1 MLSNQNFEDN
11 LEGLQQQ
18 YNIFIEKINRL
29 RNALAIETDV
39 TRCLQYEQLLEQAK
53 VKQEELDWQMSQIKN
68 QRLYHSLLK
77 LDYTDQEQLFSRFI
91 WRHQIAAF
99 LIHGSSQDYGQHWL
113 ANRLLKK
120 IRRVSDR
127 PVLVDLDCLV
137 YNPNSQ
143 TMWRE
148 LGRHFGG
155 IKDSPDLI
163 AGKIF
168 KSWTTKNIYIV
179 VDNVEF
185 MSEQLLQELIQEFWL
200 PLATQAQSVASQT
213 NFKLLMFLIDNVSS
227 VESQSWSVSFAE
239 NFEQTWSCSTPV
251 KLPLIN
257 VFSDTVLRN
266 WINHEFDD
274 INQLVFI
281 ENIERV
287 IQTILENSE
296 AGMPIPAFREI
307 CNLCECEWLEEW
319 LKIC

>member
-1 MLSNQNFEDN
+1 MLYNQNFEDD
-11 LEGLQQQ
+11 LKGLQQH
-18 YNIFIEKINRL
+18 YNIVIEKISRL

-53 VKQEELDWQMSQIKN
+53 IMQEKLDWEISQHKN
-68 QRLYHSLLK
+68 QQLYHLLLK

-91 WRHQIAAF
+91 RRHQIAAF

-113 ANRLLKK
+113 ANRLLKE

-137 YNPNSQ
+137 YNSNSQ

-148 LGRHFGG
+148 LGRHFGV

-163 AGKIF
+163 ANKVF

-185 MSEQLLQELIQEFWL
+185 MCEHLLQELIQEFWL
-200 PLATQAQSVASQT
+200 PLATKAQSAASQT
-213 NFKLLMFLIDNVSS
+213 NFKLLMFLIDNVSFI
-227 VESQSWSVSFAE
+227 ENQNWNVSFAE
-239 NFEQTWSCSTPV
+239 VFEPTWSYYTPV
-251 KLPLIN
+251 KLPILKI
-257 VFSDTVLRN
+257 FSDTVLRD
-266 WINHEFDD
+266 WINREFVYLPD
-274 INQLVFI
+274 QLV
-281 ENIERV
+281 ENIEQV
-287 IQTILENSE
+287 IQTILKNSE

>member
-18 YNIFIEKINRL
+18 YNILIEKINRL

-39 TRCLQYEQLLEQAK
+39 TRCLQNEQLLEQAK
-53 VKQEELDWQMSQIKN
+53 VMQEQLDWQISQIKN
-68 QRLYHSLLK
+68 QQLYHLLLK

-91 WRHQIAAF
+91 RRHQIAAF

-113 ANRLLKK
+113 ANRLLKE

-163 AGKIF
+163 AEKVF

-185 MSEQLLQELIQEFWL
+185 MGEQLLQELIQEFWL
-200 PLATQAQSVASQT
+200 PLATKAQSVASQT
-213 NFKLLMFLIDNVSS
+213 NFKLLMFLIDNESF
-227 VESQSWSVSFAE
+227 VESQSWNVSFAE
-239 NFEQTWSCSTPV
+239 IFEPTWICSVPV
-251 KLPLIN
+251 KLLILK
-257 VFSDTVLRN
+257 VISDTILRE
-266 WINHEFDD
+266 WINRQFVYLPD
-274 INQLVFI
+274 QLVD
-281 ENIERV
+281 NIDRV

-319 LKIC
+319 LKIY